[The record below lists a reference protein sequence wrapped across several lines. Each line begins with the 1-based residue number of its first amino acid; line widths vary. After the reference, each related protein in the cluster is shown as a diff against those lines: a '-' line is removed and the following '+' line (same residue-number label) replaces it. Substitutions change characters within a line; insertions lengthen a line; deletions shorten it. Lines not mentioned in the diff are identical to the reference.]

1 MGSLATPLTQ
11 VTKAHSAL
19 ATSNVEC
26 YAALGAGSKY
36 VKISAYNDTN
46 QAVYLTIGGQN
57 VEYLPIG
64 HGVIL
69 DDIETESAIG
79 VTPAADPNSGTFYVT
94 AYTS

>member
-1 MGSLATPLTQ
+1 MPDLATPLTQ
-11 VTKAHSAL
+11 VTKAHGAL
-19 ATSNVEC
+19 STSNVEC
-26 YAALGAGSKY
+26 YAALNSGSKY

-46 QAVYLTIGGQN
+46 QAVYLTIGGNN

-69 DDIETESAIG
+69 DNIETSSALG
-79 VTPAADPNSGTFYVT
+79 VTPASDPTSGTFYMT